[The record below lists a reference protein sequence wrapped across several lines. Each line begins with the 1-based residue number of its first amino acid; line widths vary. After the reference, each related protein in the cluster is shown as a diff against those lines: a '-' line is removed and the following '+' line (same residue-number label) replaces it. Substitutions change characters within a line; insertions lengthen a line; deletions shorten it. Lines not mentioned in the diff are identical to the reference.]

1 MNNNIYY
8 YNILMAEAIKHA
20 LGLCGEHF
28 HPNIWTL
35 LIGGFGISTIFS
47 YVRLYIKCRLNK
59 ALAYTQNTWQ
69 KLIN

>member
-1 MNNNIYY
+1 MV
-8 YNILMAEAIKHA
+8 EAIKHA
-20 LGLCGEHF
+20 LGFCGEHW

-35 LIGGFGISTIFS
+35 LLGGVGFSTIFS

-69 KLIN
+69 KLIK